1 MTKARKATVPKPA
14 PKPSPKDP
22 QLALAFELYQLDV
35 WRKSPEVS
43 GKLKRHEELRNMLKE
58 TWKTTQRNAPWSE
71 PGWQVFFVQQQGK
84 SKSVCALSTCGNIGL
99 RHSPEWHVKCQTM
112 VNPPNAA

>member
-1 MTKARKATVPKPA
+1 VH
-14 PKPSPKDP
+14 
-22 QLALAFELYQLDV
+22 ALAFELYQLDV

-43 GKLKRHEELRNMLKE
+43 GKLRRHEELRNLL
-58 TWKTTQRNAPWSE
+58 KTTWREHVRNAPWQGN
-71 PGWQVFFVQQQGK
+71 GWQVFFVQQQGK

-112 VNPPNAA
+112 INSNDA

>member
-1 MTKARKATVPKPA
+1 MTKARKAKVQASEPEPM
-14 PKPSPKDP
+14 DP
-22 QLALAFELYQLDV
+22 VHALAFELYQLDV

-43 GKLKRHEELRNMLKE
+43 GKLRRHEELRNLL
-58 TWKTTQRNAPWSE
+58 KTTWREHVRNAPWQGN
-71 PGWQVFFVQQQGK
+71 GWQVFFVQQQGK

-112 VNPPNAA
+112 VNSNDA